1 MTTNE
6 TALIRFRVDETL
18 KQRADAVCSE
28 RGFYLT
34 DVLRAVVRRI
44 AMEHAIPFE
53 LSAPAAADAPAPF
66 AQYGKF
72 LLDDLAH
79 VKAESVIALLAT
91 FIANRARRIAGEK
104 RKAKPNAKLIAK
116 WEAENREAVQYHRV
130 LNTRDSE
137 LVSKVEKRFTDL
149 LAQGD

>member
-28 RGFYLT
+28 RGFDLT

-72 LLDDLAH
+72 LLDCEFQRKPVQDSAACRS
-79 VKAESVIALLAT
+79 KIPAEGGPEFRLMPV
-91 FIANRARRIAGEK
+91 
-104 RKAKPNAKLIAK
+104 
-116 WEAENREAVQYHRV
+116 H
-130 LNTRDSE
+130 
-137 LVSKVEKRFTDL
+137 
-149 LAQGD
+149 